1 MKRKILIVITILC
14 LSAVTY
20 GYLRLPDYHIMNS
33 MSFSTQ
39 DTRDTQLKVIVYKC
53 WGIHDVIQEIEAEHN
68 RINGIPTT
76 LEINLYYPTYSLH
89 DDSKPFKTVT
99 IRYNKKE

>member
-14 LSAVTY
+14 LSAVIY
-20 GYLRLPDYHIMNS
+20 GYLRLPDYHIINS

-53 WGIHDVIQEIEAEHN
+53 WEIYDVIQEIEVEHN

-76 LEINLYYPTYSLH
+76 LEINLYYPTYFLH

-99 IRYNKKE
+99 IQYTKKE

>member
-76 LEINLYYPTYSLH
+76 LEINLYYPTYFLH

-99 IRYNKKE
+99 IQYTKKE

>member
-1 MKRKILIVITILC
+1 MKRKIIITIAILC
-14 LSAVTY
+14 LLTVAY
-20 GYLRLPDYHIMNS
+20 GYLRLPDYHIINS

-39 DTRDTQLKVIVYKC
+39 DSRDTQLKVIVYKH
-53 WGIHDVIQEIEAEHN
+53 WEIHDMIQEIEAEHN

-76 LEINLYYPTYSLH
+76 LEINLYYPTYFLPNS
-89 DDSKPFKTVT
+89 SEPFKTVM

>member
-1 MKRKILIVITILC
+1 MKRKIIIVITILC
-14 LSAVTY
+14 LLAVTY
-20 GYLRLPDYHIMNS
+20 GYLQLPDYHIMNS

-53 WGIHDVIQEIEAEHN
+53 WEIHDMIQEIEAEHN

-76 LEINLYYPTYSLH
+76 LEINLYSPTYFLPNS
-89 DDSKPFKTVT
+89 SEPFKTVM

>member
-1 MKRKILIVITILC
+1 MKRKVLIVITILC

-39 DTRDTQLKVIVYKC
+39 YTRDTQLKVIVYKC
-53 WGIHDVIQEIEAEHN
+53 WGIHDVIQEIETEHN

-76 LEINLYYPTYSLH
+76 LEINLYYPTYFLH
-89 DDSKPFKTVT
+89 DDGKPFKTVT

>member
-1 MKRKILIVITILC
+1 MKRKLIIVITILC
-14 LSAVTY
+14 LSAVIY

-76 LEINLYYPTYSLH
+76 LEINLYYPTYFLH

>member
-14 LSAVTY
+14 LSAVIY
-20 GYLRLPDYHIMNS
+20 GYLRLPDYHIINS

-53 WGIHDVIQEIEAEHN
+53 WEIHDVIQEIEVEHN
-68 RINGIPTT
+68 RINGISTIQLIFCMMT
-76 LEINLYYPTYSLH
+76 VNH
-89 DDSKPFKTVT
+89 SKQ
-99 IRYNKKE
+99 

>member
-1 MKRKILIVITILC
+1 MKRKIIIVITILC
-14 LSAVTY
+14 LLAVTY
-20 GYLRLPDYHIMNS
+20 GYLQLPDYHIMNS

-53 WGIHDVIQEIEAEHN
+53 WEIHDMIQEIEAEHN

-76 LEINLYYPTYSLH
+76 LEINLYSASYFLPNS
-89 DDSKPFKTVT
+89 SEPVKTVM

>member
-76 LEINLYYPTYSLH
+76 LEINLYYPTYFLH
-89 DDSKPFKTVT
+89 DDRKPFKTVT
-99 IRYNKKE
+99 IQYTKKE

>member
-20 GYLRLPDYHIMNS
+20 GYLRLPDYRIMNS

-39 DTRDTQLKVIVYKC
+39 YTRDTQLKAIVYKC
-53 WGIHDVIQEIEAEHN
+53 WGIHDVIQEIETEHN

-76 LEINLYYPTYSLH
+76 LEINLYYPTYFLH